1 MEKRCAKQ
9 KIYPFRLATKC
20 KVADRKIRCFWQK
33 DRMKLI
39 KTTVCLI
46 LNKVDT
52 KSLKKY
58 GETTK
63 REPLCEGHRS
73 H

>member
-1 MEKRCAKQ
+1 MKHEENTPTEDDERVVFGGREGDGASIAKGH
-9 KIYPFRLATKC
+9 
-20 KVADRKIRCFWQK
+20 
-33 DRMKLI
+33 
-39 KTTVCLI
+39 CLI